1 MIPVAAVASTAQA
14 AQNVLGQ
21 AGKIASIFGQSSA
34 FQSRQAVRDEYY
46 AVLRTA
52 GDYFKTKGDAGA
64 RALTYMNSVYA
75 DNGSARTV
83 GEGPNSAHL
92 TALKSWLQTTY
103 GELEAASPTLA
114 GVGSGLSTKAFGI
127 PLWALLAIGG
137 ALAWF
142 FFGRKGA

>member
-1 MIPVAAVASTAQA
+1 MLPVAAVATT

-21 AGKIASIFGQSSA
+21 VGKLSAIFGQSSG
-34 FQSRQAVRDEYY
+34 FKSRQAVRDEYY

-52 GDYFKTKGDAGA
+52 GEYFKTKGDAGA

-75 DNGSARTV
+75 DGGSARTA

-103 GELEAASPTLA
+103 GELESESPTLA
-114 GVGSGLSTKAFGI
+114 GVGSGLTGKVFGI
-127 PLWALLAIGG
+127 PAWAIIAIVGLG
-137 ALAWF
+137 AWLM
-142 FFGRKGA
+142 FGRKGA